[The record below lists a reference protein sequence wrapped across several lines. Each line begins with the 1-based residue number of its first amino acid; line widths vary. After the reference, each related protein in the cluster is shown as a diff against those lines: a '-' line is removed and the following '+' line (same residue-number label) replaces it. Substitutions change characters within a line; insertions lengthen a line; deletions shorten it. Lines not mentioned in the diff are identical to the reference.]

1 MSMDEPILIDLKQ
14 FGGEGFVE
22 MMEPTLRAQR
32 ERDNMIADLVFGVD
46 KDGNVIKKT
55 TNNIDAVYIR
65 VLSYV
70 ESAPFKKDLDSF
82 FEYTDKL
89 DKKKRGNGARLY
101 DEMVKAVQ
109 KIDSGENSPSA
120 GSPAAESGSSA

>member
-1 MSMDEPILIDLKQ
+1 MSMDEPIVIDLKQ
-14 FGGEGFVE
+14 FGGDGFVE
-22 MMEPTLRAQR
+22 MMEPTLRARR
-32 ERDNMIADLVFGVD
+32 ERDNTIADLVFTTD
-46 KDGNVIKKT
+46 KDGNIVKRT
-55 TNNIDAVYIR
+55 NNNIDAVYIR

-82 FEYTDKL
+82 FDYTDKL
-89 DKKKRGNGARLY
+89 DRKKRGNGARLY

-109 KIDSGENSPSA
+109 RIDNGETSPSA